1 MGAAVNRVTLELP
14 LLHALVAAAAS
25 RCHYVVVCTAL
36 NAVVTVERNASVTA
50 VGEAAALLESLHS
63 QVREWASA
71 CSMWQRVASAAG
83 LAPAETASL
92 FQDALG
98 AAAAAATL
106 FAFRVKQL
114 QHQGRFRAL
123 WGGFGGKAGMVDV
136 YSEAMAKVSHD
147 SMSAALSKVGES
159 GKSVLYVS
167 LDSGGR
173 LALGMA
179 EVLVNLG
186 VLIADRPPP
195 VRGFCIINNTGKV
208 LKYDLIREDGGGS
221 TATAT
226 GAVFRATPE
235 AGAIPVNGS
244 CSVGF
249 TCTATAV
256 GDHELLYSLELDD
269 RVTAGRVSVRVTLSV
284 CSLNVAVGVP
294 SAGGELTM
302 PLLDFGAIV
311 PTEVAQRSVVVFNPL
326 PIPLKMKVVVQPVS
340 GYSGRFGLDRAVD
353 QVGTP
358 ARAHFYAANRR
369 ACRRTRVLFG

>member
-1 MGAAVNRVTLELP
+1 MGAAVKLELP

-25 RCHYVVVCTAL
+25 RCHYVVVCSAL
-36 NAVVTVERNASVTA
+36 NAVVSVQREASVTA

-63 QVREWASA
+63 QVHEWASA
-71 CSMWQRVASAAG
+71 CSMWQRVASRANAAG
-83 LAPAETASL
+83 FSPAETASL

-98 AAAAAATL
+98 TAAAAATL

-123 WGGFGGKAGMVDV
+123 WGEFGGKADV
-136 YSEAMAKVSHD
+136 YSTALAKETHD
-147 SMSAALSKVGES
+147 TMSAALSKVGES

-208 LKYDLIREDGGGS
+208 LKYELIRKGGEGS

-235 AGAIPVNGS
+235 AGAVPVNGS

-269 RVTAGRVSVRVTLSV
+269 RVTAGRVNVRVTLSV

-294 SAGGELTM
+294 SASGELTV

-311 PTEVAQRSVVVFNPL
+311 PSEVAQRSVVVFNPL
-326 PIPLKMKVVVQPVS
+326 SIPLKMKVVVQPVS

-358 ARAHFYAANRR
+358 ARANFYVANRC
-369 ACRRTRVLFG
+369 ACCRTRALFG